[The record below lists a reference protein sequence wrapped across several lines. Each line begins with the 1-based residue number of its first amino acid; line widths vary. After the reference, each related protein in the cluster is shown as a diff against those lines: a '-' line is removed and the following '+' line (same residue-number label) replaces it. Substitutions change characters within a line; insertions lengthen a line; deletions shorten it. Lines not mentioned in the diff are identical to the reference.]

1 MRMIKPLMQVA
12 ASALALVPIVA
23 DCQAQ
28 MIARLPDPATSPQGP
43 VQNDLVDAW
52 RSARDYDP
60 QFRSAVAQRQVNI
73 ATANQGL
80 TQYLPSASYQMTSVA
95 TENTTRQIVSVT
107 QPLFSV
113 DRYATIREIAPRKRF
128 ANATLAVADQNLANR
143 LLTEVTAYIAAVE
156 NARANGAKIDALQ
169 KQADRS
175 QKMYQSGLGTITDA
189 RDIQVQYEAAQAN
202 GILLASAAKA
212 SAARIGAIT
221 GKKVGPLDFRFP
233 EKLGTIH
240 LDTLSAYVDRQ
251 VRDNPAIIVALQNER
266 VGRFEAL
273 KAKGSLLPTVGL
285 SATYTNASNT
295 GSSSYAGFS
304 VSAPIAPGGFF
315 QVRAANA
322 TARGAIEQRR
332 QAVQQARVDLERLYE
347 QVNGGQEALVISAK
361 AIETAQLSVE
371 ANTKSFEGGVRTTVD
386 VVNAIQ
392 TLYTVRSAYVTQAT
406 QLAVN
411 LLTLLLVSG
420 DDTADAMEVAQ
431 KFLFGK

>member
-1 MRMIKPLMQVA
+1 MMKPLMHIA
-12 ASALALVPIVA
+12 ASALVFVPVMA

-28 MIARLPDPATSPQGP
+28 MIARLPDPAAAPQQAP
-43 VQNDLVDAW
+43 VQSDLVEAW

-73 ATANQGL
+73 ATANQAL

-95 TENTTRQIVSVT
+95 TENTTRQIVTLT

-113 DRYATIREIAPRKRF
+113 DRYATVREIAPRKRF
-128 ANATLAVADQNLANR
+128 ANATLAVADQSLASR
-143 LLTEVTAYIAAVE
+143 LLTEITTYIAAVE
-156 NARANGAKIDALQ
+156 SARANDAKIDALQ

-189 RDIQVQYEAAQAN
+189 RDIQVQYEASQAN
-202 GILLASAAKA
+202 GILLASAARA
-212 SAARIGAIT
+212 SASRIAAIT
-221 GKKVGPLDFRFP
+221 GKKVGPQDFRFP

-240 LDTLSAYVDRQ
+240 LDSLSAYVERQ
-251 VRDNPAIIVALQNER
+251 LRDNPAIIVALQNER

-273 KAKGSLLPTVGL
+273 KAKGALLPTIGL
-285 SATYTNASNT
+285 SATYTSASST
-295 GSSSYAGFS
+295 GSSQYAGFS
-304 VSAPIAPGGFF
+304 ISAPIAPGGFF

-322 TARGAIEQRR
+322 TARSAAEQRR

-361 AIETAQLSVE
+361 AIESAQLSVE
-371 ANTKSFEGGVRTTVD
+371 ANTKSFEGGVRTTID

-392 TLYTVRSAYVTQAT
+392 TLYTVRSTYVTSAT
-406 QLAVN
+406 QVAVN

-420 DDTADAMEVAQ
+420 DDTADAMDVTQ

>member
-1 MRMIKPLMQVA
+1 MIKRLMQVA

-143 LLTEVTAYIAAVE
+143 LLTEVTTYIAAVE

-169 KQADRS
+169 KQSDRS

-202 GILLASAAKA
+202 GLLLTSAAKA
-212 SAARIGAIT
+212 SAARIAAIT

-233 EKLGTIH
+233 ERLGTIH

-273 KAKGSLLPTVGL
+273 KAKGALLPTIGL

-322 TARGAIEQRR
+322 TARGAVEQRR

-361 AIETAQLSVE
+361 AIGTAQLSVE

-392 TLYTVRSAYVTQAT
+392 TLYTVRSTYVTQAT

-420 DDTADAMEVAQ
+420 DDTADAMNVTQ
-431 KFLFGK
+431 QFLFGK